1 MPAYMIKPTHGYI
14 TIADQQYLNNIRDY
28 YLFKNMNSVMKKIVV
43 AGIDEQWLKRAK
55 NIVGRYTNKTIVEL
69 MDWIYI
75 CYGQITLGELMK
87 NQDTIQEMYHVEE
100 PIEILFDHIKTGQES
115 MITENST
122 FTDRYLADMGI
133 TQILA
138 TQEYT
143 HLYCMWEII
152 LLKKCT

>member
-1 MPAYMIKPTHGYI
+1 MIKPTHGYI

-28 YLFKNMNSVMKKIVV
+28 HLFKNMNSVMKKIVV

-87 NQDTIQEMYHVEE
+87 NQDTIQGLFHVEDS
-100 PIEILFDHIKTGQES
+100 IEILFDQIKTGQEFA
-115 MITENST
+115 IAGKYC
-122 FTDRYLADMGI
+122 FTDCQISDTGI
-133 TQILA
+133 S
-138 TQEYT
+138 
-143 HLYCMWEII
+143 
-152 LLKKCT
+152 

>member
-1 MPAYMIKPTHGYI
+1 MIKPTHGYI

-28 YLFKNMNSVMKKIVV
+28 HLFKNMNSVMKKIVV

-87 NQDTIQEMYHVEE
+87 NQDTIQGLFHVEDS
-100 PIEILFDHIKTGQES
+100 IEILFDQIKTGQEFE
-115 MITENST
+115 IVGKYC
-122 FTDRYLADMGI
+122 FTDCQISDTGI
-133 TQILA
+133 S
-138 TQEYT
+138 
-143 HLYCMWEII
+143 
-152 LLKKCT
+152 